1 MDTEQQNSESV
12 NVCPIGKSQ
21 LECKHDKIITQIQTL
36 QAQERAAYEELQQK
50 DGHIQA
56 DERKKIIA
64 RIEDIK
70 KLRAAQ
76 NAALAELYSEKI
88 QYAQDNSAS
97 LSSGVT
103 MVQMVDEEIKQLENN
118 LQTLKQR
125 KRNKERMAEIGNY
138 EQKRYAFRIEFLRVC
153 TYTLVACFVILAL
166 HKLFL
171 PSKASSVLFVIVLS
185 IAGIKLG
192 HMIYDGYM
200 RDGFYFDKYN
210 WPTNKE
216 ILQPDFDFDSST
228 NDEYYEKLLDS
239 SQCQR
244 KAQ

>member
-1 MDTEQQNSESV
+1 MDTKQQNSESAD
-12 NVCPIGKSQ
+12 VCPTGKSQ

-50 DGHIQA
+50 DGHIQE

-64 RIEDIK
+64 RIEDVK

-76 NAALAELYSEKI
+76 NAALTELYSEKI
-88 QYAQDNSAS
+88 QDAQDSSAS

-138 EQKRYAFRIEFLRVC
+138 EQKRYAFRIEFLRIC

-166 HKLFL
+166 QKLFL
-171 PSKASSVLFVIVLS
+171 PEKAASVLFVIVLS

-244 KAQ
+244 KAR